1 MQLNGWMKKIKQS
14 KSRKLLLQE
23 VYEVFTKNPSKYYN
37 YKQIS
42 AQLGISHQSDKML
55 LLVIMEEL
63 SEKNLLVEK
72 EKGKF
77 CLKNIN
83 SNSVIGVVDIIQ
95 SGSGYVIS
103 AETQQDTFI
112 KQKNL
117 KGALGGDTVQI
128 HIYPTRNSR
137 KAEGEVVKIIKRSKS
152 DFVGII
158 KVSQKF
164 AFLIPDNSK
173 NTTDIFIP
181 LANLKDAI
189 DGDKVIVKIVAW
201 NDGKTNPTGEV
212 IKVFGQAGLHTTEMH
227 AILAEYGLPEE
238 FEENVEQAA
247 KDINGDITS
256 EDIASRRDFRNI
268 TTFTIDPIDAKDFDD
283 ALSIKKLENNN
294 WEIGVHIADVSHYVM
309 PQTVLD
315 DEAFNRA
322 TSVYLVDRVVPMLP
336 EVLSNNLCSL
346 RPNEEKLC
354 FSAVFEIDYK
364 AQIISQWFGRTIILS
379 DKRFSYEEAQQVL
392 ETKQGEYVEELLNLN
407 ELAAILRKER
417 FKKGAIGFD
426 KIEVKFILD
435 KEGKPMGVFFKEA
448 KDSNKLIEDFMLLAN
463 RKVAEYIGSA
473 ILKKSV
479 SNDKAKS
486 ERSFVY
492 RIHDRPNED
501 KLRDFSLLVKGLGY
515 SLKTSNHKEI
525 AASLNQLLA
534 DAKGKK
540 EQGMIEQLAIRTMSK
555 AVYSTQNIGHYGLA
569 FDYYTHFT
577 SPIRRY
583 PDIMVHRLLQ
593 YYLDVDNNRKAS
605 FTILDP
611 KVLENQCKHSSD
623 MEKVAADAERS
634 SIKYKQVEFLQDKIG
649 QLFDGVVSGVTEWGL
664 FVEIIENGC
673 EGLVRLRSME
683 GDFYLYDEENHCVF
697 GKRTKNKYQLGDKV
711 KVKVK
716 KADLV
721 KKQLDFEM
729 MEKNYF

>member
-1 MQLNGWMKKIKQS
+1 MKKVKQG
-14 KSRKLLLQE
+14 KNRKLLLQE
-23 VYEVFTKNPSKYYN
+23 VFEVFTKNPSRLYN

-42 AQLGISHQSDKML
+42 AQLGITHQSEKIL

-63 SEKNLLVEK
+63 AEKDLLVEK

-77 CLKNIN
+77 CLKSIN
-83 SNSVIGVVDIIQ
+83 SNSVIGVLEIIQ

-103 AETQQDTFI
+103 DETQQDTFI

-128 HIYPTRNSR
+128 HIYPSRNSG
-137 KAEGEVVKIIKRSKS
+137 KPEGEVVKIIKRGKTEI
-152 DFVGII
+152 VGTI

-164 AFLIPDNSK
+164 AFLIPANSK

-181 LANLKDAI
+181 LANLKDAN
-189 DGDKVIVKIVAW
+189 DGDKVVVKIIAW

-212 IKVFGQAGLHTTEMH
+212 IKVFGQAGSHTAEMH

-247 KDINGDITS
+247 KDINGEITS
-256 EDIASRRDFRNI
+256 ADIATRRDFRNI

-283 ALSIKKLENNN
+283 ALSIQKLENNN
-294 WEIGVHIADVSHYVM
+294 WEIGVHIADVSHYVN
-309 PQTVLD
+309 PKTILD

-354 FSAVFEIDYK
+354 FSAVFEINSQ
-364 AQIISQWFGRTIILS
+364 AQVISQWFGRTIILS

-392 ETKQGEYVEELLNLN
+392 ETKQGEYVEELLTLN
-407 ELAAILRKER
+407 ELASLLRKER
-417 FKKGAIGFD
+417 FKKGSIGFD
-426 KIEVKFILD
+426 KVEVKFNLD
-435 KEGKPMGVFFKEA
+435 KEGKPTGVFFKEA

-463 RKVAEYIGSA
+463 RKVAEYIGA
-473 ILKKSV
+473 AVFKKSNQCEK
-479 SNDKAKS
+479 SKS
-486 ERSFVY
+486 ERPFVY

-525 AASLNQLLA
+525 AASLNQLLV
-534 DAKGKK
+534 DTKGKK
-540 EQGMIEQLAIRTMSK
+540 EQGMIEQLAIRTMAK
-555 AVYSTQNIGHYGLA
+555 AVYSTENIGHYGLA

-593 YYLDVDNNRKAS
+593 YYLDVDSNKKPA
-605 FTILDP
+605 FTIVDP
-611 KVLENQCKHSSD
+611 KILETQCKHSSD

-634 SIKYKQVEFLQDKIG
+634 SVKYKQVEFLQDKIG
-649 QLFDGVVSGVTEWGL
+649 QIFDGVISGVTEWGL

-673 EGLVRLRSME
+673 EGLVRLRSIE
-683 GDFYLYDEENHCVF
+683 GDFYVYDEEKHCVY

-716 KADLV
+716 KADLA
-721 KKQLDFEM
+721 KKQLDFEL
-729 MEKNYF
+729 MEKDYF